1 MINIVYLFT
10 LLLISYRLFVITHC
24 VFKLFPDH
32 VLYYIALDTSANFR
46 F

>member
-1 MINIVYLFT
+1 MINIMYLFT
-10 LLLISYRLFVITHC
+10 LILISYRLFVITHC
-24 VFKLFPDH
+24 VFQLFPDH